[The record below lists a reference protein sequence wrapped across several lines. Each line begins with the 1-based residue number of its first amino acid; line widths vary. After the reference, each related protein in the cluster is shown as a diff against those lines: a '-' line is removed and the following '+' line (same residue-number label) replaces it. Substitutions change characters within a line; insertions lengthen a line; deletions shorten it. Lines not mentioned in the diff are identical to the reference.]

1 MATAV
6 IFLSGCGGASR
17 PEIISA
23 SGISPKLEAHRA
35 GSANL
40 VDEFI
45 EAADVARSASGQKG
59 SVGAQREFIEA
70 GYALISVQCSKYLSS
85 KADNQR
91 RVNVWRDTFAP
102 VTAALTGIISL
113 TNKGEMVDSDVLTA
127 LSLGT
132 SATSAGFKIYEE
144 RYLFSARNINSVR
157 RLVLEAV
164 LDNYRE
170 AAKIKDDKLNF
181 RQAALIVIENQHVC
195 SPENISELVSQAI
208 DAGKI
213 ASSRDGGT
221 PATPPVANGTP
232 TPSVT
237 PSTTPPQGIE
247 RVTTKAI

>member
-1 MATAV
+1 M

-23 SGISPKLEAHRA
+23 SGISPRLEAHRG

-40 VDEFI
+40 IDDFI
-45 EAADVARSASGQKG
+45 VAAEAARSVNGQKG

-70 GYALISVQCSKYLSS
+70 GYALISVQCSKYLNS

-170 AAKIKDDKLNF
+170 AAKIDDGKLNF

-195 SPENISELVSQAI
+195 SPENILELVSQAI

-213 ASSRDGGT
+213 ISSRDGGNPAT
-221 PATPPVANGTP
+221 APVAGATPPSVPAPTP
-232 TPSVT
+232 TS
-237 PSTTPPQGIE
+237 TPPIGIE